1 MEVAMSEI
9 DTNHSQTTFRPQEEL
24 WKRLIY
30 MLILAAMVS
39 IAQSIL
45 FFVACVQFIIIL
57 IDNRTPNPRLAE
69 FGCMV
74 GDWVAKAARYLSVST
89 DTKPWPFKEMG

>member
-1 MEVAMSEI
+1 MQNLENDHTPPSFAP
-9 DTNHSQTTFRPQEEL
+9 PQEEL
-24 WKRLIY
+24 WKRLVY

-45 FFVACVQFIIIL
+45 FLIACIQFIIIL
-57 IDNRTPNPRLAE
+57 IDNRNPNTRLAE
-69 FGCMV
+69 FGCLV

-89 DTKPWPFKEMG
+89 DAKPWPFKEMG

>member
-1 MEVAMSEI
+1 MPEI
-9 DTNHSQTTFRPQEEL
+9 DTNHALSQFRPEEKL

-39 IAQSIL
+39 IAQSVL
-45 FFVACVQFIIIL
+45 FLIACIQFIIIL

-69 FGCMV
+69 FGCLV
-74 GDWVAKAARYLSVST
+74 GDWVANAARYLSVST